1 MVTDVNKTLDYYINN
16 LGFEL
21 TDTNPDSGT
30 YEWGYVKVGEV
41 GLMFQEAAS
50 LKKEYKELSDYVIG
64 GALTFYI
71 KVKNIQELYQ
81 DVQDKVEV
89 IKSLNKTFYGAYE
102 FAIKDIN
109 GYILTFAELVQLG
122 LNK

>member
-1 MVTDVNKTLDYYINN
+1 MVTDVNKTLDYYINT

-21 TDTNPDSGT
+21 IDTNPGSGT

-41 GLMFQEAAS
+41 GFMFQEETS
-50 LKKEYKELSDYVIG
+50 LKKEYKELNDYVIG

-71 KVKNIQELYQ
+71 RVKNIQELYQ
-81 DVQDKVEV
+81 EVQNKVEV

-102 FAIKDIN
+102 FAIRDIN
-109 GYILTFAELVQLG
+109 GYVLTFAELAQ
-122 LNK
+122 